1 MQRPL
6 PSVERGECSA
16 FESRYRS
23 KRPVILPCTIPENI
37 EELLQAEDVSLQEVD
52 VLVSLD
58 NRRFLKHELT
68 RIVRMSLREGI
79 RTALSPTQTP
89 TGFERR
95 YLRQYLDSSAPA
107 SWVRAFEPCLGLL
120 QETVSGIEFSRKNV
134 GVWCSSGGSE
144 TPLHFDLCHGLLV
157 QLRGEKTF
165 TLAPPSDTPYMYWD
179 HPKHQQTTS
188 QNKTTSPIDLPLWL
202 RGDPS
207 QRQQFP
213 DTEYCA
219 FSVAHLKPGDAL
231 YTPPGWWHAVSSDS
245 ASGSV
250 SLLAPWDP
258 KEDEE
263 MLPFNVLSV

>member
-1 MQRPL
+1 MLQRL
-6 PSVERGECSA
+6 PSVQRGECND
-16 FESRYRS
+16 FEKHRG
-23 KRPVILPCTIPENI
+23 KRPVILPVAIPENI
-37 EELLQAEDVSLQEVD
+37 EELMQADNAGQEEVD

-68 RIVRMSLREGI
+68 RTVRMTLREGV
-79 RTALSPTQTP
+79 RTALSPP
-89 TGFERR
+89 LERH

-107 SWVRAFEPCLGLL
+107 SWVEAFEPSLGLL
-120 QETVSGIEFSRKNV
+120 ESVSGVELRRKNV
-134 GVWCSSGGSE
+134 GIWISSGGSE

-157 QLRGEKTF
+157 QLHGEKTF
-165 TLAPPSDTPYMYWD
+165 TLAPPSDTPYMYW
-179 HPKHQQTTS
+179 PQAKTS
-188 QNKTTSPIDLPLWL
+188 QKNRTTSPIDLPLWL
-202 RGDPS
+202 GGDPE
-207 QRQQFP
+207 QRRQFP

-258 KEDEE
+258 KEGEE
-263 MLPFNVLSV
+263 TLPFNVLSV